1 MYVPLNTTA
10 PFKLCPL
17 LRKKAVYFAVRLTL
31 IILLCVRGTVVLS
44 CLCHR
49 TTYQDI
55 ILQIIGDIGVAGA
68 TYRSMEFAGSA
79 LGQLSME
86 ERQTL

>member
-1 MYVPLNTTA
+1 MPRLRFAELAVILIL
-10 PFKLCPL
+10 KL
-17 LRKKAVYFAVRLTL
+17 
-31 IILLCVRGTVVLS
+31 
-44 CLCHR
+44 
-49 TTYQDI
+49 QDI

-68 TYRSMEFAGSA
+68 TYRSMEFSGSA

>member
-1 MYVPLNTTA
+1 MSYDGRQTTDDDGSRSTPLYEVT
-10 PFKLCPL
+10 PFDGLE
-17 LRKKAVYFAVRLTL
+17 R
-31 IILLCVRGTVVLS
+31 
-44 CLCHR
+44 
-49 TTYQDI
+49 QDI

-68 TYRSMEFAGSA
+68 TYRSIEFAGSA

>member
-1 MYVPLNTTA
+1 MAEYTSSTCL
-10 PFKLCPL
+10 F
-17 LRKKAVYFAVRLTL
+17 RLW
-31 IILLCVRGTVVLS
+31 VADVLFNPDIDM
-44 CLCHR
+44 
-49 TTYQDI
+49 QDI

>member
-1 MYVPLNTTA
+1 MSKQLHASHKKSLARRN
-10 PFKLCPL
+10 L
-17 LRKKAVYFAVRLTL
+17 LRLGN
-31 IILLCVRGTVVLS
+31 C
-44 CLCHR
+44 
-49 TTYQDI
+49 QDI

>member
-1 MYVPLNTTA
+1 MWLGNAFNLFIT
-10 PFKLCPL
+10 F
-17 LRKKAVYFAVRLTL
+17 FAVSPLRAQTAFRLVDTCEMDETADVHL
-31 IILLCVRGTVVLS
+31 VILNL
-44 CLCHR
+44 
-49 TTYQDI
+49 QDI

-68 TYRSMEFAGSA
+68 TYRSMEFSGSA

>member
-1 MYVPLNTTA
+1 MLLFS
-10 PFKLCPL
+10 PFE
-17 LRKKAVYFAVRLTL
+17 F
-31 IILLCVRGTVVLS
+31 S
-44 CLCHR
+44 
-49 TTYQDI
+49 QDI